1 MQDLEKNSAS
11 ICPSC
16 PICKK
21 SLGDYSAYWAAIDR
35 EVASMPV
42 PDEYRGW
49 QTNILCNDCS
59 TSSTVPYNMLAHK
72 CTTCG
77 SYNTRRM
84 GIITLNG
91 SDEPVSTTN
100 GLGTPSAAAASES
113 ASAAVL
119 EAMRN
124 ELGGWNEAAEEV
136 WEDAY
141 EGSSDDDNSDDEEEQ
156 EEN

>member
-1 MQDLEKNSAS
+1 
-11 ICPSC
+11 
-16 PICKK
+16 
-21 SLGDYSAYWAAIDR
+21 
-35 EVASMPV
+35 
-42 PDEYRGW
+42 
-49 QTNILCNDCS
+49 
-59 TSSTVPYNMLAHK
+59 
-72 CTTCG
+72 
-77 SYNTRRM
+77 M